1 MGDDHH
7 HDPPTRPPPRH
18 LNHLLTRLQET
29 AGSRTVTTAPPSGG
43 PFRRSAVPAWAVS
56 TARTMDRPS
65 PAPVLGVRDGPP
77 RTNRSNAASSRSG
90 GKPGPSS
97 AHSIRANSGSRTTP
111 TRAVPAPAAALFAA
125 TLVST

>member
-90 GKPGPSS
+90 GKPGP
-97 AHSIRANSGSRTTP
+97 APAP
-111 TRAVPAPAAALFAA
+111 ATRASPGRGSPGPGAVGAPAAALFAA
-125 TLVST
+125 RLVSP